1 MAVAGTLTYKTEL
14 DTKEMETG
22 FSKLGGIAKVGMAT
36 VASAVAGVSVA
47 FGKLVKDSVV
57 TRGELEQQ
65 IGGVNKLFNTELG
78 DASQTVI
85 ENANKAYKTAG
96 LSAVEY
102 MNTVTGFSA
111 SLISSLG
118 GDTKE
123 AARIAD
129 IAIKDMSDNANTFGT
144 DMASIQYAYQGFAK
158 QNFTINLMS
167 A

>member
-22 FSKLGGIAKVGMAT
+22 FSKLGGIAKAGMAT

-57 TRGELEQQ
+57 ARGELEQQ

>member
-1 MAVAGTLTYKTEL
+1 MAVAGTLTYETKL

-22 FSKLGGIAKVGMAT
+22 FSKLGGIAKAGMAT

-47 FGKLVKDSVV
+47 FGKLVKDSVMA
-57 TRGELEQQ
+57 RGELEQQ

-78 DASQTVI
+78 DASHTVI

-118 GDTKE
+118 GDTAE

-129 IAIKDMSDNANTFGT
+129 IAIRDMSDNANTFGT
-144 DMASIQYAYQGFAK
+144 DMGSIQYAYQGFAK
-158 QNFTINLMS
+158 QNYTINLMS
-167 A
+167 V

>member
-22 FSKLGGIAKVGMAT
+22 FSKLGGIAKAGMAT

-57 TRGELEQQ
+57 ARGELEQQ

-158 QNFTINLMS
+158 QNYTINLMS

>member
-22 FSKLGGIAKVGMAT
+22 FSKLGGIAKAGMAT

-57 TRGELEQQ
+57 ARGELEQQ

-129 IAIKDMSDNANTFGT
+129 IAVKDMSDNANTFGT

>member
-22 FSKLGGIAKVGMAT
+22 FSKLGGIAKAGMAT

-57 TRGELEQQ
+57 ARGELEQQ

-118 GDTKE
+118 GDTVE

-129 IAIKDMSDNANTFGT
+129 IAVKDMSDNANTFGT

-158 QNFTINLMS
+158 QNYTINLMS

>member
-22 FSKLGGIAKVGMAT
+22 FSKLGGIAKAGMAT

-57 TRGELEQQ
+57 ARGELEQQ

-118 GDTKE
+118 GDTVE

-129 IAIKDMSDNANTFGT
+129 IAVKDMSDNANTFGT